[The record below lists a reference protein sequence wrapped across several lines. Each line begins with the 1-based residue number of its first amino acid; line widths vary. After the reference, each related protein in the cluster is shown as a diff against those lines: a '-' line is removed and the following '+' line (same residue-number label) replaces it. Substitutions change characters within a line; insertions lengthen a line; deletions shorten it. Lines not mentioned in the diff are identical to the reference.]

1 MPLKSIAYFVSSHG
15 FGHAARSAAVMQAI
29 AVEESEFY
37 GGSWVSKIRE
47 LLEFSRVHR
56 QGVNGAEQIGKFI
69 FALI

>member
-1 MPLKSIAYFVSSHG
+1 
-15 FGHAARSAAVMQAI
+15 
-29 AVEESEFY
+29 VEESEFY